1 MGSEL
6 VNNSFPENSSTK
18 IEKETAPSYTEI
30 FYKVFPYYL
39 SIGMTYEQFWNDDCL
54 LVKYYRK
61 ADKLRLER
69 KNTELWLQGRYFY
82 EALCDVSPILHAFAK
97 KGTKVRPYISEPF
110 PVTKEEAEKQKQGEE
125 RKRMEKMKA
134 KMKGIMA
141 RQKKKK

>member
-18 IEKETAPSYTEI
+18 IEKETAPSYTET

-54 LVKYYRK
+54 LVKYYRE

-97 KGTKVRPYISEPF
+97 KGTKVKPYISEPF
-110 PVTKEEAEKQKQGEE
+110 PITKEDAERQKQREE

-134 KMKGIMA
+134 KMKEITK

>member
-18 IEKETAPSYTEI
+18 IEKETAPSYTET

-54 LVKYYRK
+54 LVKYYRE

-97 KGTKVRPYISEPF
+97 KGTKVKPYISEPF
-110 PVTKEEAEKQKQGEE
+110 PITKEDAERQKQREE